1 MARDHGR
8 IRHRMWGDPDFLALR
23 EAEQRL
29 FMMALSQAGLSY
41 AGVVPFTL
49 RRWQGLAADSTLPK
63 LRKAVSALQDARYV
77 VVDQDSEE
85 LLIRSFVRHDGIL
98 DSPNICRAMVRDAD
112 TVCSPLLRAVIIC
125 ECVKLLNEDPRE
137 GNEKSWD
144 EVVTPWLGR
153 TLPETFGETFPG
165 TLTRT
170 QLETLEAVEKGT
182 LDLTISSARAAPS
195 PSPFHSIPRSGRAA
209 PGTFCDV
216 HHQNEPCTGC
226 AADRKAR
233 TG

>member
-29 FMMALSQAGLSY
+29 FMMALSQSGLSF

-63 LRKAVSALQDARYV
+63 LRKGVSALADARYV

-85 LLIRSFVRHDGIL
+85 LLIRSFIRHDGIL

-112 TVCSPLLRAVIIC
+112 AVCSPLLRAVIVC
-125 ECVKLLNEDPRE
+125 ECVRLLNEDPRE
-137 GNEKSWD
+137 GSDRSWD
-144 EVVTPWLGR
+144 EVVSPWLARAIPG
-153 TLPETFGETFPG
+153 TFGETFPG
-165 TLTRT
+165 TLTGAQLQT
-170 QLETLEAVEKGT
+170 LETVEKGT
-182 LDLTISSARAAPS
+182 LDQTIAHARSSFSYSITS
-195 PSPFHSIPRSGRAA
+195 PRNGGRF
-209 PGTFCDV
+209 PGRFCEV
-216 HHQNEPCTGC
+216 HRLEEPCKGC
-226 AADRKAR
+226 AADRKAAS
-233 TG
+233 